1 MFAKSKSS
9 EALNMRCLWRL
20 IPWPKRRKLHDEEDH
35 SPLTGSTTI
44 LQSWEMTR
52 RNEVPENSSHSSLQE
67 RYVRVGIGGAG
78 NLRKFCSPPGTDQAV
93 DLQHPRMT
101 ISDLAIGLGLCL
113 VMAELSR
120 RLRVDVRARSRMGKL
135 ESSRM

>member
-1 MFAKSKSS
+1 M
-9 EALNMRCLWRL
+9 
-20 IPWPKRRKLHDEEDH
+20 
-35 SPLTGSTTI
+35 

-52 RNEVPENSSHSSLQE
+52 RNEVPENSPQSSVQE

-78 NLRKFCSPPGTDQAV
+78 NLRKSCSPPSTDQGV
-93 DLQHPRMT
+93 DLQHPQVT

-135 ESSRM
+135 ENSRRRTKPNDYEWEGAYGWIALVEI